1 MKNQNN
7 YLGLQSEYLECLKFK
22 ESFYL
27 GQTINHAA
35 NGQGIMCFDDMHMYT
50 GGFKNN
56 RFHGQGFFTF
66 PFKGFLFAE
75 FWEGKVNGD
84 VFWVNERMNFSKGN
98 LADKNE
104 GTKFVSANAKG
115 ISNVNFDLEFGSKQ
129 VNKLKH
135 KIGKKD
141 LGLLD
146 KNPQLS
152 KTQLNEYDERESLD
166 RVGELPGTS
175 NFEAVSQMKNGSR
188 VQFSE
193 KKFHRKKFVNNVKTP
208 KNIMKYLKTMCLM
221 SKEYYPEKDKHD
233 KTSKYSSEIDRFR
246 NTLQNLENVRNFEK
260 EHYFMKNKIIEV
272 PQFKGHQDIGAL
284 FLPWGSFCNGIFLN
298 QTGKYF
304 GRIQYMNGD
313 FEHGFFKENYFHL
326 SEEAHQNGGIHRNG
340 EDDIT
345 VETNFKE
352 QKHVLMHGFGS
363 RYYREKGLLIS
374 GFFYNDQLD
383 GNYLVDFVEKDSFK
397 FSRFER
403 NELIK
408 DYFFCE
414 KSFDYS
420 KMNKHLNIYQIN
432 QMSESFVSR
441 ESKVKPAIFDG
452 KLQKMQKTSTM
463 RGISSKSRARK
474 TLEFK
479 EMQGRKERLI

>member
-1 MKNQNN
+1 MQNN
-7 YLGLQSEYLECLKFK
+7 YLGIKSEFVECIKFK
-22 ESFYL
+22 ECFYL
-27 GQTINHAA
+27 GQTINHSA
-35 NGQGIMCFDDMHMYT
+35 NGQGIMCFNDMHMYT

-66 PFKGFLFAE
+66 PFKGFIFAE

-104 GTKFVSANAKG
+104 GTRFVSANAKG
-115 ISNVNFDLEFGSKQ
+115 ISNVNFGLEFGSKQ
-129 VNKLKH
+129 VNKLKQ

-146 KNPQLS
+146 KNPE
-152 KTQLNEYDERESLD
+152 LNQTALNDYQERESLD
-166 RVGELPGTS
+166 KVGQLPGAS
-175 NFEAVSQMKNGSR
+175 IDPVSVIKNGSR

-193 KKFHRKKFVNNVKTP
+193 KKFHRKKFVENVKTP

-246 NTLQNLENVRNFEK
+246 NTLQNLENINNFDK
-260 EHYFMKNKIIEV
+260 EHYFMKNKIIQV

-298 QTGKYF
+298 KTGKYF
-304 GRIQYMNGD
+304 GRVQYMNGD
-313 FEHGFFKENYFHL
+313 FEHGFFKENFFHL
-326 SEEAHQNGGIHRNG
+326 NRENQNNGGIQRNG
-340 EDDIT
+340 EDDIS
-345 VETNFKE
+345 VETNSQH

-363 RYYREKGLLIS
+363 RFYREKGLLIT
-374 GFFYNDQLD
+374 GYFDHDNLD
-383 GNYLVDFVEKDSFK
+383 GNYLVDFVEKDNFK
-397 FSRFER
+397 FSRFED
-403 NELIK
+403 NDLKK

-420 KMNKHLNIYQIN
+420 KMNSYMNIYQIN
-432 QMSESFVSR
+432 LLSQTFISR
-441 ESKVKPAIFDG
+441 ESKLKPNIFQG

-463 RGISSKSRARK
+463 RGINSKSRAKK

-479 EMQGRKERLI
+479 EMQGKI